1 MILSRV
7 RNAALRRARLA
18 RAYVRIAATLGIR
31 HAFRRWRNDHAYIR
45 QRPERLAQ
53 LTRAIWIEAAEA
65 VGARVDEITPGNFEF
80 RLDGVVAQVRGQRTP
95 LSTPD
100 SIEQTSE
107 KARAQRRLREAGLP
121 TPDHVIVDPSDTS
134 KAEGFLA
141 LAGSCIAKPTRGGGG
156 QGVVGAI
163 CTDSQLRRAI
173 ARISRENE
181 SNILLEQEIP
191 GEHYRLLV
199 LDGEL
204 LDVVRRSK
212 PQVVGDG
219 HATVEELILREY
231 ERRLASANPG
241 ALKPFVVDLD
251 CLFTLELQGL
261 DLRSVLPAGAVATVM
276 TASNFGGPSDSETY
290 RGSISPTLA
299 DEARR
304 ACQVLG
310 VRLGGIDIIATRTDV
325 SLAESGGAILEVNPI
340 PALHHHY
347 AVANPASAT
356 RVAIP
361 ILRCLLADA
370 AAHPDAAA
378 TSAE

>member
-1 MILSRV
+1 MILHRV
-7 RNAALRRARLA
+7 QNAALRRARLA
-18 RAYVRIAATLGIR
+18 QAYVRIAATLGIR
-31 HAFRRWRNDHAYIR
+31 HAFRRWRNDQAYLR

-53 LTRAIWIEAAEA
+53 LTRAIWTEAAAA
-65 VGARVDEITPGNFEF
+65 VGARVEEILPGNFEF
-80 RLDGVVAQVRGQRTP
+80 RLDSDVAHVRGQWTP
-95 LSTPD
+95 LSTPG
-100 SIEQTSE
+100 SIERTSD
-107 KARAQRRLREAGLP
+107 KVRAHRRLREAGLP
-121 TPDHVIVDPSDTS
+121 TPDHLIVDPSDTS
-134 KAEGFLA
+134 EAEDFLA
-141 LAGSCIAKPTRGGGG
+141 LAGSCVAKPTRGGGG
-156 QGVVGAI
+156 QGVLGAI
-163 CTDSQLRRAI
+163 RTGSQLRRAV
-173 ARISRENE
+173 ARISSETE
-181 SNILLEQEIP
+181 SDILLEQEIS
-191 GEHYRLLV
+191 GDHYRLLV

-219 HATVEELILREY
+219 RATVEELIFREY
-231 ERRLASANPG
+231 ERRLVSANPG

-290 RGSISPTLA
+290 RGSICPTLT

-304 ACQVLG
+304 ACEVLG

-325 SLAESGGAILEVNPI
+325 SLAVSGGAILEVNPI

-361 ILRCLLADA
+361 ILRCLLADV
-370 AAHPDAAA
+370 
-378 TSAE
+378 TNRQEQSS